1 MLVCQLA
8 MHEIDTLELAAWG
21 LCFALQIAL
30 LCLILARRHYLNFP
44 AFTAYLAGS
53 IAQGIVQFE
62 FYRHFGYESD
72 RSRIPVWTV
81 QAVVTLLRCVA
92 VLEVCRHV
100 FAGYRGIW
108 ALIWRVLL
116 FSVPL
121 VIVLTLMSSTSRL
134 DTRIFYADRA
144 ASLAISMVIV
154 AVVLFARFYQVEAV
168 EPTRSLAIG
177 FFLFSCFTLIND
189 TVLET
194 WWSAYGSM
202 WAFLGTCAFIAS
214 LVIWGWAFRNA
225 PVVVEAPQLI
235 PADVYQE
242 LSPEVN
248 RRLSALNDRL
258 RKLGR
263 PKEPRS

>member
-8 MHEIDTLELAAWG
+8 MHGIGTLEAAAWG
-21 LCFALQIAL
+21 LCFALQVAL
-30 LCLILARRHYLNFP
+30 LGLIFARRHYLHFP
-44 AFTAYLAGS
+44 AFTVYLVGS
-53 IAQGIVQFE
+53 IAQGATQFE
-62 FYRHFGYESD
+62 LYRHLGYQNDS
-72 RSRIPVWTV
+72 SRIAAWTV

-92 VLEVCRHV
+92 VLELCRHV

-121 VIVLTLMSSTSRL
+121 VVVLTMMSSASRL

-168 EPTRSLAIG
+168 EPTRSIAIG

-194 WWSAYGSM
+194 MWSAYAPM
-202 WAFLGTCAFIAS
+202 WAFLGTCAFIACL
-214 LVIWGWAFRNA
+214 LVWGWALRNP
-225 PVVVEAPQLI
+225 PVIVEPPQLI
-235 PADVYQE
+235 PEDVYQH
-242 LSPEVN
+242 LSPKVN
-248 RRLSALNDRL
+248 RRLSELNDRL
-258 RKLGR
+258 RRINR
-263 PKEPRS
+263 PKDPRS

>member
-1 MLVCQLA
+1 MLVCRLA
-8 MHEIDTLELAAWG
+8 MHEIGTLETVAWG
-21 LCFALQIAL
+21 LCFTLQIAL
-30 LCLILARRHYLNFP
+30 LCLIFTRRHYRHFS
-44 AFTAYLAGS
+44 AFTVYLAGT
-53 IAQGIVQFE
+53 IAQGVTQFE
-62 FYRHFGYESD
+62 LYRHFGYLSES
-72 RSRIPVWTV
+72 SRIATWTV

-121 VIVLTLMSSTSRL
+121 VLVLTLLSSTSRL

-154 AVVLFARFYQVEAV
+154 AVVLFARFYQVEAL
-168 EPTRSLAIG
+168 EPTRSIAVG
-177 FFLFSCFTLIND
+177 FFLYSCFTLINN

-194 WWSAYGSM
+194 WWSAYGPM
-202 WAFLGTCAFIAS
+202 WTFLETCAFIACL
-214 LVIWGWAFRNA
+214 LVWGWALRNA
-225 PVVVEAPQLI
+225 PVIVEAPQPI
-235 PADVYQE
+235 PADVYQD

-248 RRLSALNDRL
+248 RRLGALNDRL
-258 RKLGR
+258 RTIDR

>member
-1 MLVCQLA
+1 
-8 MHEIDTLELAAWG
+8 MHEIGTLENVAWG
-21 LCFALQIAL
+21 LCFPLQVAL
-30 LCLILARRHYLNFP
+30 LCLILARRHYLHYP
-44 AFTAYLAGS
+44 AFTVYVAGS
-53 IAQGIVQFE
+53 IAQGISQFE
-62 FYRHFGYESD
+62 FYSHWGYSTET
-72 RSRIPVWTV
+72 SRIAAWTV
-81 QAVVTLLRCVA
+81 QGVVTLLRCVA

-108 ALIWRVLL
+108 SLIWRVLL

-121 VIVLTLMSSTSRL
+121 VIILTLASSTSRL

-154 AVVLFARFYQVEAV
+154 AVVLFARFYQVEAL
-168 EPTRSLAIG
+168 EPTRSIAIG
-177 FFLFSCFTLIND
+177 FFLFSCFTLINN

-194 WWSAYGSM
+194 LWSAYGGM
-202 WAFLGTCAFIAS
+202 WAFLGTCAFIACL
-214 LVIWGWAFRNA
+214 LVWGWALRKE
-225 PVVVEAPQLI
+225 PVIVEAPQLI

-258 RKLGR
+258 RRIDR
-263 PKEPRS
+263 PKEPRP

>member
-8 MHEIDTLELAAWG
+8 MPGIGTLETAAWG
-21 LCFALQIAL
+21 LCFALQVAL
-30 LCLILARRHYLNFP
+30 LCLIFARRHYLHFP
-44 AFTAYLAGS
+44 AFTVYLAGS
-53 IAQGIVQFE
+53 IAQGVTQFE
-62 FYRHFGYESD
+62 LYRHWGYKEEST
-72 RSRIPVWTV
+72 SIAAWTV

-116 FSVPL
+116 LSVPL
-121 VIVLTLMSSTSRL
+121 VIVLTVMSSASRL

-144 ASLAISMVIV
+144 ASLAISMAIV
-154 AVVLFARFYQVEAV
+154 ALVLFARFYQVEAL
-168 EPTRSLAIG
+168 EPTRSIAIG
-177 FFLFSCFTLIND
+177 FCLFSCFTLINN

-194 WWSAYGSM
+194 MWSAYAAM
-202 WAFLGTCAFIAS
+202 WAFLGTCAFIACL
-214 LVIWGWAFRNA
+214 LVWGWALRNP
-225 PVVVEAPQLI
+225 PVIVEAPQLM
-235 PADVYQE
+235 PADVYQR

-258 RKLGR
+258 RKIKR

>member
-1 MLVCQLA
+1 
-8 MHEIDTLELAAWG
+8 MHEIGTIELLAWG
-21 LCFALQIAL
+21 LCFTLQMAL
-30 LCLILARRHYLNFP
+30 LCLIFARRHYLNFP
-44 AFTAYLAGS
+44 AFTVYIAGS
-53 IAQGIVQFE
+53 TVQGVAQFE
-62 FYRHFGYESD
+62 LYRHFGYLNEN
-72 RSRIPVWTV
+72 SRIAAWTV

-121 VIVLTLMSSTSRL
+121 VVVLTMMSSTSRL

-144 ASLAISMVIV
+144 ASLAISLVIV
-154 AVVLFARFYQVEAV
+154 AVVLFARFYQVEAL
-168 EPTRSLAIG
+168 EPTRSIAIG
-177 FFLFSCFTLIND
+177 FFLYSCFTLINN
-189 TVLET
+189 TVLESLWT
-194 WWSAYGSM
+194 SYGGM
-202 WAFLGTCAFIAS
+202 WAFLETCAFIACL
-214 LVIWGWAFRNA
+214 LVWGRALRNA
-225 PVVVEAPQLI
+225 PVIVAAPQLV
-235 PADVYQE
+235 PADLYQE

-258 RKLGR
+258 RRIDR

>member
-1 MLVCQLA
+1 MLVCRLA
-8 MHEIDTLELAAWG
+8 MHEIGTLETVAWG
-21 LCFALQIAL
+21 LCFTLQVAL
-30 LCLILARRHYLNFP
+30 LCLIFARRHYLYFP

-53 IAQGIVQFE
+53 IVQGVAQFE
-62 FYRHFGYESD
+62 LYRHFGYRNEN
-72 RSRIPVWTV
+72 SRIAAWTV

-121 VIVLTLMSSTSRL
+121 VIVLTMVSSTSRL
-134 DTRIFYADRA
+134 DTRIFYADLA

-154 AVVLFARFYQVEAV
+154 AVVLFARFYQVEAL
-168 EPTRSLAIG
+168 EPTRSIGIG
-177 FFLFSCFTLIND
+177 FFLFSCFTLINN

-194 WWSAYGSM
+194 LWSAYGGM
-202 WAFLGTCAFIAS
+202 WAFLGTCAFIACL
-214 LVIWGWAFRNA
+214 LVWGWALRNA

-235 PADVYQE
+235 PADVYRE

-258 RKLGR
+258 RSLDR
-263 PKEPRS
+263 PKEPGS